1 MNGKFDKV
9 HLPGELQ
16 QESPQDNTVLLVF
29 DIPLSNSECP
39 REFRTK
45 TSFYAV
51 YDHLSHH
58 ACRLTNFSRE
68 RSR

>member
-29 DIPLSNSECP
+29 DIPRSNSECP

-51 YDHLSHH
+51 HHHLSHH